1 MDHSL
6 FYKRY
11 IRPLLFKLDS
21 ETAHGL
27 AHTAGHLAGC
37 VFPAFANEFK
47 YQGKDLVIN
56 LAGTTLDNPVGL
68 AAGFDKNGL
77 LASMLGNIGFG
88 FAEIGSV
95 TGKPSAGNPR
105 PRLFRLIEDE
115 GLINRLGLN
124 GDGACVVAERLRQT
138 KLSLP
143 IGINIAKTNDPNIKG
158 NLAVE
163 DILQSFKA
171 IKDLPAFYVT
181 INASCPNTK
190 EGILEEKK
198 QLATI
203 FSEVQKLNSRKLPLF
218 VKLSPDS
225 SDELLNDMIE
235 EAEAHD
241 LSGFVCGNTTTSRN
255 ALRTD
260 PKAIQKIGTGGLSGR
275 PLKALGVSLCRRIFK
290 LKSPNQTIIGVGG
303 IFSGQDA
310 FDYIAAGATA
320 IEIYTGLI
328 YEGPTLPKQICEEL
342 SQLLKSRGLSITE
355 AIGSESKVKA

>member
-1 MDHSL
+1 MDHSI

-21 ETAHGL
+21 EAAHGL
-27 AHTAGHLAGC
+27 AHQVGHLAGSF
-37 VFPAFANEFK
+37 FPLLAKDFQ
-47 YQGKDLVIN
+47 YQGNDLSVN
-56 LAGTTLDNPVGL
+56 LSGAQLKNPVGL

-95 TGKPSAGNPR
+95 TGKPSTGNPK
-105 PRLFRLIEDE
+105 PRLFRLIDDE

-124 GDGACVVAERLRQT
+124 GDGADVVAQRLSKT
-138 KLSLP
+138 NLSLP

-158 NLAVE
+158 DLAVE
-163 DILQSFKA
+163 DILHSFKA
-171 IKDLPAFYVT
+171 IRDLPAIYVT

-203 FSEVQKLNSRKLPLF
+203 FSEVQKLNTGKLSLF

-225 SDELLNDMIE
+225 SDQLLSDMVE
-235 EAEAHD
+235 EAVRHD
-241 LSGFVCGNTTTSRN
+241 LAGYVCGNTTTTRN
-255 ALRTD
+255 SLRTNTQT
-260 PKAIQKIGTGGLSGR
+260 IQKIGAGGLSGR
-275 PLKALGVSLCRRIFK
+275 PLKALGLSLCRRIAK
-290 LKSPNQTIIGVGG
+290 LKNPHQTIIGVGG

-310 FDYIAAGATA
+310 FDYIVAGATA
-320 IEIYTGLI
+320 LEIYTALI

-342 SQLLKSRGLSITE
+342 SALLRSCNLSMDQ
-355 AIGSESKVKA
+355 AIGSETIIRA

>member
-11 IRPLLFKLDS
+11 VRPLLFKLDS
-21 ETAHGL
+21 EAAHGL
-27 AHTAGHLAGC
+27 AHTAGHLAGSALGLC
-37 VFPAFANEFK
+37 SDFK
-47 YQGKDLVIN
+47 YQGKDLTVN
-56 LAGTTLDNPVGL
+56 LAGTTLDNPIGL

-95 TGKPSAGNPR
+95 TGKPSTGNPR
-105 PRLFRLIEDE
+105 PRLFRLVEDE

-124 GDGACVVAERLRQT
+124 GDGADVVSERLRQT

-143 IGINIAKTNDPNIKG
+143 IGINIAKTNDPSIKG
-158 NLAVE
+158 DLAVE
-163 DILQSFKA
+163 DILHSFRA

-198 QLATI
+198 QLSTI
-203 FSEVQKLNSRKLPLF
+203 FSEVQKLNNRQLPLF

-235 EAEAHD
+235 ESIAHN

-255 ALRTD
+255 NLHTD
-260 PKAIQKIGTGGLSGR
+260 YATIEKIGAGGLSGR
-275 PLKALGVSLCRRIFK
+275 PLKELGLSLCRRIFK
-290 LKSPNQTIIGVGG
+290 LKNNNQTIIGVGG

-310 FDYIAAGATA
+310 FDYIAAGATTV
-320 IEIYTGLI
+320 EIYTGLI
-328 YEGPTLPKQICEEL
+328 YEGPALPKQICDEL
-342 SQLLKSRGLSITE
+342 SQLLKSRGLSLSQ